1 MINEQLS
8 PVNLEFL
15 TDKARKLYEQVK
27 ALVMRIYSL
36 IKKED
41 IEEIKNNFSISYLD
55 FARQLKREGYDDQCY
70 QYMEICR
77 MYYCLMDRP
86 DELIA
91 HKDFFTKLF
100 NDFDELLYT
109 RGNCPQEYEDK
120 LAEYQN
126 NFRKVRRYYYT
137 EVYIPSLH
145 YNEEVLGK
153 IMNGIL
159 RVVE

>member
-41 IEEIKNNFSISYLD
+41 IEDIKNNFCISYLD

-70 QYMEICR
+70 QYMAICE
-77 MYYCLMDRP
+77 MYFGLMDRP

-100 NDFDELLYT
+100 NAFDELFYI
-109 RGNCPQEYEDK
+109 RVNCPQEYEEK
-120 LAEYQN
+120 LAEYED
-126 NFRKVRRYYYT
+126 NFMEVHKYYYT
-137 EVYIPSLH
+137 EVYIPSHH
-145 YNEEVLGK
+145 YDEEVLGK
-153 IMNGIL
+153 IMNGIFK
-159 RVVE
+159 VIE